1 MPARRHQFGG
11 PLNEL
16 DYARAIDP
24 LSRSGT
30 ALASF
35 IKGIALTS
43 GLVVVGSIATAM
55 AYAYC
60 KPQRQVKV
68 RCPYDKQKCKQIS
81 DVRHSDTIAGCR

>member
-1 MPARRHQFGG
+1 MPAKRHHFGG

-24 LSRSGT
+24 LSRSGP
-30 ALASF
+30 AMASF

-55 AYAYC
+55 AYAYY
-60 KPQRQVKV
+60 KPRRQVKV
-68 RCPYDKQKCKQIS
+68 RLDNNKKKQYS
-81 DVRHSDTIAGCR
+81 SYVRHLDMA

>member
-1 MPARRHQFGG
+1 MPAKRHHFGG

-30 ALASF
+30 AMASF

-55 AYAYC
+55 AYAYY
-60 KPQRQVKV
+60 KPRRRVKV
-68 RCPYDKQKCKQIS
+68 R
-81 DVRHSDTIAGCR
+81 